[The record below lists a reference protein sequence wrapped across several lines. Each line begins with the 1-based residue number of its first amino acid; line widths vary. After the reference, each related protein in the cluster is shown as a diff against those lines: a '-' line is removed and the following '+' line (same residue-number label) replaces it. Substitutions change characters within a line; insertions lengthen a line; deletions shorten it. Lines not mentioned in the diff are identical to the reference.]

1 MFTSKKINSTTTLYT
16 PEEFSD
22 NDEESKAIS
31 ELTDVERPDF
41 KLMPEF
47 GNWMIEAVPSDPY
60 DTYQDPGQLLKC
72 KEKIANR

>member
-1 MFTSKKINSTTTLYT
+1 MSDFATRTQVFET
-16 PEEFSD
+16 FSD